1 MGKHEKGSA
10 KDIANRAKAKG
21 LQKLQFYCQMCQKQC
36 RDANGFKCHQTSA
49 SHLRMMS
56 ILRENTGKIIDDF
69 SEEFEKSYVDTLR
82 RHHGVKRVN
91 ANNVYQEVIQDKHHI
106 HMNATQWAS
115 LTVFIQYLG
124 KKGICIVEQDERGW
138 FVQYIER
145 DVNSLKRAE
154 KANERARAEKVEE
167 EKATRRMEKQIIAA
181 AKAQGAR
188 EVEAT
193 TMVRGEGE
201 SIKLS
206 LGKGGLGGGLG
217 GGVKR
222 KLEEVKLAVGGSGEA
237 GGAVEP
243 AKKSSKPLSA
253 VEQIMLEN
261 ENKKKREQE
270 EKEAVE
276 RRKREEEERAEQLR
290 KEEKKKKGKRKD
302 YWLRKDIVVK
312 IKNKELADGKFYKK
326 KGVVET
332 VVEKYG
338 AEVRVK
344 DTVDVIILDQDD
356 LETVVG
362 PVGGQVM
369 IVNGYGRGEEAELV
383 EIKTED
389 YCANL
394 KILETGELVKNVE
407 YEDFSKMA

>member
-1 MGKHEKGSA
+1 
-10 KDIANRAKAKG
+10 
-21 LQKLQFYCQMCQKQC
+21 
-36 RDANGFKCHQTSA
+36 
-49 SHLRMMS
+49 MS

-138 FVQYIER
+138 YVQYIER

-201 SIKLS
+201 SIKL
-206 LGKGGLGGGLG
+206 
-217 GGVKR
+217 R
-222 KLEEVKLAVGGSGEA
+222 
-237 GGAVEP
+237 
-243 AKKSSKPLSA
+243 
-253 VEQIMLEN
+253 
-261 ENKKKREQE
+261 
-270 EKEAVE
+270 
-276 RRKREEEERAEQLR
+276 
-290 KEEKKKKGKRKD
+290 
-302 YWLRKDIVVK
+302 
-312 IKNKELADGKFYKK
+312 
-326 KGVVET
+326 
-332 VVEKYG
+332 
-338 AEVRVK
+338 
-344 DTVDVIILDQDD
+344 
-356 LETVVG
+356 
-362 PVGGQVM
+362 
-369 IVNGYGRGEEAELV
+369 
-383 EIKTED
+383 
-389 YCANL
+389 
-394 KILETGELVKNVE
+394 
-407 YEDFSKMA
+407 

>member
-1 MGKHEKGSA
+1 MST
-10 KDIANRAKAKG
+10 RCTSTLFKAKG

-82 RHHGVKRVN
+82 QRHGVKRVN

-106 HMNATQWAS
+106 HMNATQWES

-154 KANERARAEKVEE
+154 KANERAKAEKVEE

-181 AKAQGAR
+181 SKAQGVR

-193 TMVRGEGE
+193 KMLRGEGE
-201 SIKLS
+201 SVKMS
-206 LGKGGLGGGLG
+206 LGKGGLSGGLGAG

-222 KLEEVKLAVGGSGEA
+222 KLDEVKLAVGDNNNNNSTA
-237 GGAVEP
+237 TEP
-243 AKKSSKPLSA
+243 AKKSAKPLSA

-261 ENKKKREQE
+261 ENKKRREQE
-270 EKEAVE
+270 EKEAIE
-276 RRKREEEERAEQLR
+276 RRRREEEARSSEERS
-290 KEEKKKKGKRKD
+290 D
-302 YWLRKDIVVK
+302 
-312 IKNKELADGKFYKK
+312 EL
-326 KGVVET
+326 
-332 VVEKYG
+332 
-338 AEVRVK
+338 
-344 DTVDVIILDQDD
+344 
-356 LETVVG
+356 
-362 PVGGQVM
+362 
-369 IVNGYGRGEEAELV
+369 
-383 EIKTED
+383 
-389 YCANL
+389 
-394 KILETGELVKNVE
+394 
-407 YEDFSKMA
+407 